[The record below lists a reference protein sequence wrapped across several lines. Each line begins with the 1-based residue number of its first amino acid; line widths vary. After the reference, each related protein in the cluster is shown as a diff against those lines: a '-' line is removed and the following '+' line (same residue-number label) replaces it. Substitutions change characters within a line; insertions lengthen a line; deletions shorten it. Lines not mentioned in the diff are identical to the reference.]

1 MRDDLHPPLP
11 ALTSLLA
18 REWTR
23 PVPEAARIIA
33 TEIQQRHGEAVDA
46 VLFYG
51 SCLRTQQMAD
61 AVLDFYVLVRSYR
74 SFYQRPLYG
83 ARTSSPRLCAA
94 KMAALRI
101 LNALLPPNVF
111 YIEVGQG
118 AQTLRA
124 KYAVISTA
132 DFECATT
139 PAVVPAIIW
148 ARFCQPALLVFARSE
163 VVQDRVIHAARQATL
178 TFLSRVLP
186 FFARNNLTRSFHPA
200 DLWQRGFR
208 ETYRTEF
215 RTERPET
222 IRAVY
227 EASPERYDQV
237 ARLGLQ
243 LLEQQGRCACREK
256 DGQWLVSMPR
266 LTRWTGRLSW
276 AVRATGA
283 KCLYA
288 VRLFKTALTFDDWLP
303 YVLWK
308 LGRHTGVWVEL
319 SERQRRYPLLL
330 GWPVLFKL
338 LRQRALR

>member
-1 MRDDLHPPLP
+1 MRDDVPAPLP
-11 ALTSLLA
+11 ALTDFLGQ
-18 REWTR
+18 EWTQ
-23 PVPEAARIIA
+23 PVPEAAQVVA
-33 TEIQQRHGEAVDA
+33 AEIQRRHAAAIDA

-51 SCLRTQQMAD
+51 SCLRTQQTAD

-74 SFYQRPLYG
+74 AFYDRSL
-83 ARTSSPRLCAA
+83 
-94 KMAALRI
+94 LRW

-111 YIEVGQG
+111 YIEVRQG
-118 AQTLRA
+118 PRTLRA

-132 DFECATT
+132 NFEAATT
-139 PAVVPAIIW
+139 PAAVPAIIW
-148 ARFCQPALLVFARSE
+148 ARFCQPTRLVFARSE
-163 VVQDRVIHAARQATL
+163 EVQDRVIDAATQAML
-178 TFLSRVLP
+178 TFLSCVIP
-186 FFARNNLTRSFHPA
+186 FFARNDLRRSFPLA
-200 DLWQRGFR
+200 DLWQKGFR
-208 ETYRTEF
+208 ETYRTEL

-222 IRAVY
+222 IRALY
-227 EASPERYDQV
+227 AASPERYDRV

-243 LLEQQGRCACREK
+243 FLEQQERCVCRES
-256 DGQWLVSMPR
+256 DGQWSIAMPR
-266 LTRWTGRLSW
+266 RARWAGRVSW

-330 GWPVLFKL
+330 GWSVLFKL

>member
-1 MRDDLHPPLP
+1 MRDDVHAPLP
-11 ALTSLLA
+11 TLTALLA
-18 REWTR
+18 QEWTQ
-23 PVPEAARIIA
+23 PVPESVQVVA
-33 TEIQQRHGEAVDA
+33 TEIQQRHAEAIDA

-51 SCLRTQQMAD
+51 SCLRTQQTAD
-61 AVLDFYVLVRSYR
+61 TVLDFYVLVRSYR
-74 SFYQRPLYG
+74 SFYTRGL
-83 ARTSSPRLCAA
+83 
-94 KMAALRI
+94 LRW

-111 YIEVGQG
+111 YIEVRQG
-118 AQTLRA
+118 PQTLRA

-132 DFECATT
+132 DFERATT

-148 ARFCQPALLVFARSE
+148 ARFCQPTRLVFTRSE
-163 VVQDRVIHAARQATL
+163 EVQNRVIHAATQATL
-178 TFLSRVLP
+178 TFLSRVIP
-186 FFARNNLTRSFHPA
+186 FFARHDLSRSFLLA

-208 ETYRTEF
+208 ETYRTEL

-222 IRAVY
+222 IRALY
-227 EASPERYDQV
+227 TASPERYDRV
-237 ARLGLQ
+237 AQLGLQ
-243 LLEQQGRCACREK
+243 LLERQGKYVCRES
-256 DGQWLVSMPR
+256 DGQWAVAMPWR
-266 LTRWTGRLSW
+266 ARWTGRVSW

>member
-1 MRDDLHPPLP
+1 MRDDMQAPRP
-11 ALTSLLA
+11 ALTALLA
-18 REWTR
+18 QEWTQ
-23 PVPEAARIIA
+23 PAPEAAQVMA
-33 TEIQQRHGEAVDA
+33 AEIQRRHAGAVDA

-51 SCLRTQQMAD
+51 SCLRTQQTAE

-74 SFYQRPLYG
+74 SCYDRPL
-83 ARTSSPRLCAA
+83 
-94 KMAALRI
+94 LRW

-111 YIEVGQG
+111 YIEIGQG
-118 AQTLRA
+118 TRTLRA

-132 DFECATT
+132 DFEAATT

-148 ARFCQPALLVFARSE
+148 ARFCQPTRLVFARSE
-163 VVQDRVIHAARQATL
+163 EVQGRVIHAATQAAL
-178 TFLSRVLP
+178 TFLSRVIP
-186 FFARNNLTRSFHPA
+186 FFARNNFTRSFHLA

-208 ETYRTEF
+208 ETYRTEL

-222 IRAVY
+222 IRALY
-227 EASPERYDQV
+227 AASPERYDHV

-243 LLEQQGRCACREK
+243 YLEQQGRCVCREK
-256 DGQWLVSMPR
+256 GGQWSVAMPR
-266 LTRWTGRLSW
+266 RTRWTGRVSW

-308 LGRHTGVWVEL
+308 LGRHSGVWVEL
-319 SERQRRYPLLL
+319 SERQRRYPLLF

-338 LRQRALR
+338 LRQRVLR

>member
-1 MRDDLHPPLP
+1 MRDDVQPPLP
-11 ALTSLLA
+11 TLTGLLA
-18 REWTR
+18 QEWTQ
-23 PVPEAARIIA
+23 PAPESVQVVAR
-33 TEIQQRHGEAVDA
+33 EIQQLHAEAIDA

-51 SCLRTQQMAD
+51 SCLRTQQTAD

-74 SFYQRPLYG
+74 SFYNRSL
-83 ARTSSPRLCAA
+83 
-94 KMAALRI
+94 LRW

-111 YIEVGQG
+111 YIEVRQG
-118 AQTLRA
+118 SRTLRA

-132 DFECATT
+132 AFERAATPT
-139 PAVVPAIIW
+139 VVPSIIW
-148 ARFCQPALLVFARSE
+148 ARFCQPTRLVFARGKE
-163 VVQDRVIHAARQATL
+163 VQGRVIHAATQATL
-178 TFLSRVLP
+178 TFLSRVIL
-186 FFARNNLTRSFHPA
+186 FFARNDLSRSFSLA
-200 DLWQRGFR
+200 NLWQRGFR
-208 ETYRTEF
+208 ETYRTEL

-222 IRAVY
+222 IRALY
-227 EASPERYDQV
+227 AASPERYDRV

-243 LLEQQGRCACREK
+243 LLEQQGRCVCRES
-256 DGQWLVSMPR
+256 DGRWAVALPR
-266 LTRWTGRLSW
+266 RARWTGRVSW
-276 AVRATGA
+276 AVRATSA

-308 LGRHTGVWVEL
+308 LGRHTGVRIEL

>member
-1 MRDDLHPPLP
+1 MRDDVQPPLP
-11 ALTSLLA
+11 ALRALLA

-23 PVPEAARIIA
+23 PVPEAARVIA
-33 TEIQQRHGEAVDA
+33 TEIGQRHGEAVDA

-51 SCLRTQQMAD
+51 SCLRTQQMED

-74 SFYQRPLYG
+74 SFYERPL
-83 ARTSSPRLCAA
+83 
-94 KMAALRI
+94 LRW

-139 PAVVPAIIW
+139 PAVVPAIVW
-148 ARFCQPALLVFARSE
+148 ARFCQPTLLVFTRSE
-163 VVQDRVIHAARQATL
+163 EVRDRVIQAATQATL

-256 DGQWLVSMPR
+256 DGQWFVCMPR
-266 LTRWTGRLSW
+266 LKRWTGRLSW

-319 SERQRRYPLLL
+319 SERQRRYPLIL
-330 GWPVLFKL
+330 GWPVLLKL

>member
-1 MRDDLHPPLP
+1 MRDDLQLPL
-11 ALTSLLA
+11 ATLTTLLA

-23 PVPEAARIIA
+23 PVPEAARVIA
-33 TEIQQRHGEAVDA
+33 AEIQQRHGEAVDA

-51 SCLRTQQMAD
+51 SCLRTRQTAD
-61 AVLDFYVLVRSYR
+61 CVLDFYVLVRSYR
-74 SFYQRPLYG
+74 SFYER
-83 ARTSSPRLCAA
+83 RL
-94 KMAALRI
+94 LRW

-118 AQTLRA
+118 GQTLRA

-132 DFECATT
+132 DFEFATT

-148 ARFCQPALLVFARSE
+148 ARFCQPTRLVFARSE
-163 VVQDRVIHAARQATL
+163 AVQDRVIHAATQAAL
-178 TFLSRVLP
+178 TFLSRVIP
-186 FFARNNLTRSFHPA
+186 FFARNDFTRLFRPA

-222 IRAVY
+222 IRALY
-227 EASPERYDQV
+227 QASPERYDQV

-243 LLEQQGRCACREK
+243 LLEQQGGYSCREK
-256 DGQWLVSMPR
+256 DGQWMVRMPR
-266 LTRWTGRLSW
+266 LKRWTGRLSW
-276 AVRATGA
+276 AVRVTGA
-283 KCLYA
+283 KSLYA

-330 GWPVLFKL
+330 GWPVLLKL

>member
-1 MRDDLHPPLP
+1 MRDDVQPPLST
-11 ALTSLLA
+11 LTGLLA
-18 REWTR
+18 QEWTQ
-23 PVPEAARIIA
+23 PAPEAAQVVA
-33 TEIQQRHGEAVDA
+33 AEIQQRHAEVIDA

-51 SCLRTQQMAD
+51 SCLRTQQTAD

-74 SFYQRPLYG
+74 SFYNRPL
-83 ARTSSPRLCAA
+83 
-94 KMAALRI
+94 LRW

-118 AQTLRA
+118 PRTLRA

-132 DFECATT
+132 DFERAVT
-139 PAVVPAIIW
+139 PAVIPAIIW
-148 ARFCQPALLVFARSE
+148 ARFCQPAQLVFACSE
-163 VVQDRVIHAARQATL
+163 EVQDRVIHAATQATL
-178 TFLSRVLP
+178 TFLSRVIP
-186 FFARNNLTRSFHPA
+186 FFARNDLSRSFPLA

-208 ETYRTEF
+208 ETYRTEL

-222 IRAVY
+222 IQALY
-227 EASPERYDQV
+227 AASPERYDRV

-243 LLEQQGRCACREK
+243 FLERQGRCVCRES
-256 DGQWLVSMPR
+256 DGQWAIAGPR
-266 LTRWTGRLSW
+266 RTRWAGRVSW

-308 LGRHTGVWVEL
+308 LGRHTGVRVEL

>member
-1 MRDDLHPPLP
+1 MRDDVQPPLST
-11 ALTSLLA
+11 LTGLLA
-18 REWTR
+18 QEWTQ
-23 PVPEAARIIA
+23 PAPEAAQVVA
-33 TEIQQRHGEAVDA
+33 AEIQQRHAEGIDA

-51 SCLRTQQMAD
+51 SCLRTQQTAD

-74 SFYQRPLYG
+74 SFYHRPL
-83 ARTSSPRLCAA
+83 
-94 KMAALRI
+94 LRW

-111 YIEVGQG
+111 YIEVRQG
-118 AQTLRA
+118 PRTLRA

-132 DFECATT
+132 DFERATT
-139 PAVVPAIIW
+139 PAVIPAIIW
-148 ARFCQPALLVFARSE
+148 ARFCQPAQLVFACSE
-163 VVQDRVIHAARQATL
+163 EVRDRVIHAATQATL
-178 TFLSRVLP
+178 TFLSRVIP
-186 FFARNNLTRSFHPA
+186 FFARNDLSRSFPLA
-200 DLWQRGFR
+200 ALWQKGFR
-208 ETYRTEF
+208 ETYRTEL

-222 IRAVY
+222 IQALY
-227 EASPERYDQV
+227 AASPERYDRV

-243 LLEQQGRCACREK
+243 FLEQQGRCVCREN
-256 DGQWLVSMPR
+256 DGQWAIAVPR
-266 LTRWTGRLSW
+266 RTRWAGRVSW

-308 LGRHTGVWVEL
+308 LGRHTGVRVEL
-319 SERQRRYPLLL
+319 SARQRRYPLLL

>member
-1 MRDDLHPPLP
+1 MRDDVQPPLST
-11 ALTSLLA
+11 LTGLLA
-18 REWTR
+18 QEWTQ
-23 PVPEAARIIA
+23 PAPEAARVVA
-33 TEIQQRHGEAVDA
+33 AEIQQRHAEVIDA

-51 SCLRTQQMAD
+51 SCLRTQQTAD

-74 SFYQRPLYG
+74 SFYNRPL
-83 ARTSSPRLCAA
+83 
-94 KMAALRI
+94 LRW

-111 YIEVGQG
+111 YIEARQG
-118 AQTLRA
+118 PRTLRA

-132 DFECATT
+132 DFERAAT
-139 PAVVPAIIW
+139 PAVIPAIVW
-148 ARFCQPALLVFARSE
+148 ARFCQPAQLVFACSE
-163 VVQDRVIHAARQATL
+163 EMQDRVIHAATQATL
-178 TFLSRVLP
+178 TFLSRVIP
-186 FFARNNLTRSFHPA
+186 FFARNGLSRSFPLA
-200 DLWQRGFR
+200 DLWQKGFR
-208 ETYRTEF
+208 ETYRTEL

-222 IRAVY
+222 VQALY
-227 EASPERYDQV
+227 AASPERYDRV

-243 LLEQQGRCACREK
+243 FLERQGRCVCRES
-256 DGQWLVSMPR
+256 DGQWAIAVPR
-266 LTRWTGRLSW
+266 CTRWAGRVSW

-308 LGRHTGVWVEL
+308 LGRHTGVRVEL

>member
-1 MRDDLHPPLP
+1 MRDDVPAPLS
-11 ALTSLLA
+11 ALTALLA
-18 REWTR
+18 QEWTQ
-23 PVPEAARIIA
+23 PVPEAVQVVAA
-33 TEIQQRHGEAVDA
+33 EIQQRHAEVIDA

-51 SCLRTQQMAD
+51 SCLRTQQTAD
-61 AVLDFYVLVRSYR
+61 TVLDFYVLVRSYR
-74 SFYQRPLYG
+74 SFYTR
-83 ARTSSPRLCAA
+83 RL
-94 KMAALRI
+94 LRW

-111 YIEVGQG
+111 YIEVRQG
-118 AQTLRA
+118 PRTLRA

-132 DFECATT
+132 DFERAAT

-148 ARFCQPALLVFARSE
+148 ARFCQPTRLVFARGE
-163 VVQDRVIHAARQATL
+163 AVRNRVIHAATQATL
-178 TFLSRVLP
+178 TFLSRVIP
-186 FFARNNLTRSFHPA
+186 FFAWNDASRSFPLA

-208 ETYRTEF
+208 ETYRTEL
-215 RTERPET
+215 RTERLET
-222 IRAVY
+222 IRALY
-227 EASPERYDQV
+227 TASPERYDRV
-237 ARLGLQ
+237 AQLGLQ
-243 LLEQQGRCACREK
+243 SLEQQGRCVCRES
-256 DGQWLVSMPR
+256 DGQWSVAMPR
-266 LTRWTGRLSW
+266 RVRWTGKVSW

>member
-1 MRDDLHPPLP
+1 MRDEAQAPLP
-11 ALTSLLA
+11 ALTTLLA
-18 REWTR
+18 QEWTQ
-23 PVPEAARIIA
+23 PVPEAAHVVA
-33 TEIQQRHGEAVDA
+33 AEIHHRHAEAVDA

-51 SCLRTQQMAD
+51 SCLRTQQTAE

-74 SFYQRPLYG
+74 SCYDRPL
-83 ARTSSPRLCAA
+83 
-94 KMAALRI
+94 LRW
-101 LNALLPPNVF
+101 LNVLLPPNVF
-111 YIEVGQG
+111 YIEVEQG
-118 AQTLRA
+118 TQTLRA

-132 DFECATT
+132 DFEAATT

-148 ARFCQPALLVFARSE
+148 SRFCQPARLVFARSE
-163 VVQDRVIHAARQATL
+163 EVRERVIHAATQAAL
-178 TFLSRVLP
+178 TFLSRAIL
-186 FFARNNLTRSFHPA
+186 FFVRNNLSRSFHLA

-208 ETYRTEF
+208 ETYRTEL

-222 IRAVY
+222 IRALY
-227 EASPERYDQV
+227 AASPERYDRV

-243 LLEQQGRCACREK
+243 LLEQEGKCVCRER
-256 DGQWLVSMPR
+256 DGQWSVALPR
-266 LTRWTGRLSW
+266 RARWTGRVSW

-308 LGRHTGVWVEL
+308 LGRHSGVWVEL
-319 SERQRRYPLLL
+319 SERQRRYPLLF
-330 GWPVLFKL
+330 GWPILFKL

>member
-1 MRDDLHPPLP
+1 MRDDVQPPLST
-11 ALTSLLA
+11 LTGLLA
-18 REWTR
+18 QEWTQ
-23 PVPEAARIIA
+23 PAPEAARVVA
-33 TEIQQRHGEAVDA
+33 AEIRQRHAEVIDA

-51 SCLRTQQMAD
+51 SCLRTQQTAD

-74 SFYQRPLYG
+74 SFYNRPL
-83 ARTSSPRLCAA
+83 
-94 KMAALRI
+94 LRW

-111 YIEVGQG
+111 YIEVRQG
-118 AQTLRA
+118 LRTLRA

-132 DFECATT
+132 DFERAAT
-139 PAVVPAIIW
+139 PAVIPAIIW
-148 ARFCQPALLVFARSE
+148 ARFCQPAQLVFACSE
-163 VVQDRVIHAARQATL
+163 EVQDRVIHAATQATL
-178 TFLSRVLP
+178 TFLSRVIP
-186 FFARNNLTRSFHPA
+186 FFARNDLSRPFPLA

-208 ETYRTEF
+208 ETYRTEL

-222 IRAVY
+222 IQALY
-227 EASPERYDQV
+227 AASPERYDRV

-243 LLEQQGRCACREK
+243 FLERQGRCVCRES
-256 DGQWLVSMPR
+256 DGQWAIAGPR
-266 LTRWTGRLSW
+266 RTRWAGRVSW

-308 LGRHTGVWVEL
+308 LGRHTGVRVEL

>member
-1 MRDDLHPPLP
+1 MRDDVQPPLP
-11 ALTSLLA
+11 ALRALLA

-23 PVPEAARIIA
+23 PVPEAARVIA
-33 TEIQQRHGEAVDA
+33 TEIRQRHGEAVDA

-51 SCLRTQQMAD
+51 SCLRTQQMED

-74 SFYQRPLYG
+74 SCYERPL
-83 ARTSSPRLCAA
+83 
-94 KMAALRI
+94 LRW

-132 DFECATT
+132 DFEFATT
-139 PAVVPAIIW
+139 PAVVPAIVW
-148 ARFCQPALLVFARSE
+148 ARFCQPTLLVFARSE
-163 VVQDRVIHAARQATL
+163 EVQDRVIYAATQATL
-178 TFLSRVLP
+178 TFLSRIIP
-186 FFARNNLTRSFHPA
+186 FFARHNFTRLFHPA
-200 DLWQRGFR
+200 DLWHRGFR

-243 LLEQQGRCACREK
+243 LLEQQGGCACREK
-256 DGQWLVSMPR
+256 DGQWLVCMPR
-266 LTRWTGRLSW
+266 LKRWSGRLSW
-276 AVRATGA
+276 VVRATGA

-319 SERQRRYPLLL
+319 SERQRRYPFIL
-330 GWPVLFKL
+330 GWPVLLKL
-338 LRQRALR
+338 LCQRALR

>member
-1 MRDDLHPPLP
+1 MRDDVQAPLP
-11 ALTSLLA
+11 TLTALLA
-18 REWTR
+18 QEWTQ
-23 PVPEAARIIA
+23 PVPEAVQVMAA
-33 TEIQQRHGEAVDA
+33 EIQQRHTAAIDA

-51 SCLRTQQMAD
+51 SCLRTQQTAD

-74 SFYQRPLYG
+74 SCYNR
-83 ARTSSPRLCAA
+83 RL
-94 KMAALRI
+94 LRW

-111 YIEVGQG
+111 YIEVRQG
-118 AQTLRA
+118 SRTLRA
-124 KYAVISTA
+124 KYAVISTV
-132 DFECATT
+132 DFERAAT
-139 PAVVPAIIW
+139 PAVIPAIIW
-148 ARFCQPALLVFARSE
+148 ARFCQPTRLVFARGE
-163 VVQDRVIHAARQATL
+163 AVRNRVMHAATQATL
-178 TFLSRVLP
+178 TFLSRVIP
-186 FFARNNLTRSFHPA
+186 FFARNDLSRSFPLA

-208 ETYRTEF
+208 ETYRTEL

-222 IRAVY
+222 IQALY
-227 EASPERYDQV
+227 AASPERYDRV

-243 LLEQQGRCACREK
+243 FLEQQGRCVCRES
-256 DGQWLVSMPR
+256 DGQWAIAVPR
-266 LTRWTGRLSW
+266 RTRWAGRASW
-276 AVRATGA
+276 VVRATGA

-288 VRLFKTALTFDDWLP
+288 VRLFKTALTFDDWLS